1 MRKIQEIL
9 NEEVKTIIKHKISLQ
24 EAVSSSNGFFWRERE
39 HLSFIFFKIS
49 LGNSLNGEIK

>member
-39 HLSFIFFKIS
+39 HPSFIFSKFP
-49 LGNSLNGEIK
+49 

>member
-24 EAVSSSNGFFWRERE
+24 EAVSSSNGFFLERE
-39 HLSFIFFKIS
+39 GASLLHFFKIS
-49 LGNSLNGEIK
+49 LGNSLKWRD